1 MLVLR
6 LVYNNNLDFISEIQ
20 ELRSLLKKKDIKI
33 GIVESVELENHI
45 VKILCDDSS
54 YNERVKEIVN
64 LYISNIL
71 YKIVLEEY
79 RNKEM
84 FDYLT
89 ENYFFLKQDEIIEI
103 EDQIMKVLFNNDS
116 ISFDNLIYCLNKINN
131 IIEKIKICLEENSE
145 ININGF
151 IRFRMKELRED
162 IESIVDKVIETYMVE
177 KEYREFIKLLKYFV
191 EIQESK
197 IEKVN
202 IIIDGEGNY
211 SIVDIDKKDIFSEFM
226 KEIIECKVD
235 NEVKME
241 DIIISGLITN
251 APKSVVIHGKENC
264 INKEFINTIENVFGN
279 KVSFCKDCNL
289 CAEKQV
295 KF

>member
-1 MLVLR
+1 M
-6 LVYNNNLDFISEIQ
+6 
-20 ELRSLLKKKDIKI
+20 
-33 GIVESVELENHI
+33 
-45 VKILCDDSS
+45 
-54 YNERVKEIVN
+54 
-64 LYISNIL
+64 
-71 YKIVLEEY
+71 
-79 RNKEM
+79 
-84 FDYLT
+84 
-89 ENYFFLKQDEIIEI
+89 
-103 EDQIMKVLFNNDS
+103 
-116 ISFDNLIYCLNKINN
+116 
-131 IIEKIKICLEENSE
+131 
-145 ININGF
+145 
-151 IRFRMKELRED
+151 
-162 IESIVDKVIETYMVE
+162 
-177 KEYREFIKLLKYFV
+177 LKYFV